1 MFQWLRTCSLNMEVK
16 RGERFKPLDLHLGF
30 SGLKFGIN
38 YIKFIIDGLN
48 VNGCIINEF
57 D

>member
-1 MFQWLRTCSLNMEVK
+1 MEVK